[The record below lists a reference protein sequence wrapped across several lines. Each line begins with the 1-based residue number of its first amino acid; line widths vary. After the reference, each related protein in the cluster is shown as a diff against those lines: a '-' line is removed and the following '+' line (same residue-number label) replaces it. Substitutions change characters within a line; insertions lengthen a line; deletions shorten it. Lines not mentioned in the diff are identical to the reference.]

1 MYNMTNRFDAA
12 STADEV
18 LEGTDLRGMRFLVTG
33 ISSGVG
39 AETARALV
47 SRGGTVVGTVRD
59 AARATDVI
67 EEIRA
72 AAEAASTSLEGVEL
86 DLASLKSVRSACDR
100 LLLDAQPLDV
110 IIANAGIMATDF
122 GLTED
127 GFETQF
133 GTNHLGH
140 FVLVNR
146 LAHLLREGGRFVSL
160 SSNGHRGADVNL
172 EDPNF
177 ERSEYDRWEAY
188 GRSKTANAL
197 FAVAFDRRY
206 RDRGIRACAVMP
218 GTSDTPLMRHL
229 SPEDVDA
236 VMEKIATDRAE
247 GGAAPLKLKTVPQM
261 AATSVWAAVVASA
274 DEIGG
279 QYLENCHV
287 AVVDDVPGI
296 RDGVMSYAIDPA
308 HAEHLW
314 AKSEEL
320 AGEKF

>member
-1 MYNMTNRFDAA
+1 MAKSFDAT

-18 LEGTDLRGMRFLVTG
+18 LEGTRLTGKRVLITG

-47 SRGGTVVGTVRD
+47 ARGAQVVGAVRSVVKAND
-59 AARATDVI
+59 AIGQIRDTAVEGGGSLDV
-67 EEIRA
+67 
-72 AAEAASTSLEGVEL
+72 VEV
-86 DLASLKSVRSACDR
+86 DLASLTRVRAACD
-100 LLLDAQPLDV
+100 LVLSEATPLDV
-110 IIANAGIMATDF
+110 IIANAGVMATDF

-146 LAHLLREGGRFVSL
+146 LAPLLKPGGRFVSL
-160 SSNGHRGADVNL
+160 SSNGHRSADVNL
-172 EDPNF
+172 DDPNF
-177 ERSEYDRWEAY
+177 EHSPYDRWEAY

-197 FAVAFDRRY
+197 FAVEFDRRH
-206 RDRGIRACAVMP
+206 RQRGIRACAVMP

-229 SPEDVDA
+229 SPDDRDA
-236 VMEKIATDRAE
+236 VMKAIADDRAK
-247 GGAAPLKLKTVPQM
+247 GGVAPLVLKSVAQM
-261 AATSVWAAVVASA
+261 AATSVWAAVIADA

-287 AVVDDVPGI
+287 AIVDDVPGI
-296 RDGVMSYAIDPA
+296 RDGVMSYAIDPIRA
-308 HAEHLW
+308 QQLW
-314 AKSEEL
+314 SKSEQMT
-320 AGEKF
+320 GDQF

>member
-1 MYNMTNRFDAA
+1 MTNALSA
-12 STADEV
+12 ESTADDV
-18 LEGTDLRGMRFLVTG
+18 LDGVDLRGKRFLVTG

-47 SRGGTVVGTVRD
+47 AHGGKVLGTVRD
-59 AARATDVI
+59 AAKAEGVLSG
-67 EEIRA
+67 IRLA
-72 AAEAASTSLEGVEL
+72 AKAASTELEVVEL
-86 DLASLKSVRSACDR
+86 DLASLASVRDASDR
-100 LLLDAQPLDV
+100 ILADDRALDV
-110 IIANAGIMATDF
+110 IIANAGVMATDF

-146 LAHLLREGGRFVSL
+146 LASLLASGGRFVSL

-177 ERSEYDRWEAY
+177 EQSAYDRWEAY

-197 FAVAFDRRY
+197 FAIAFDRRH

-229 SPEDVDA
+229 TPEDLDA
-236 VMEKIATDRAE
+236 VMGKIASDRAE

-261 AATSVWAAVVASA
+261 AATSVWAATIADT

-279 QYLENCHV
+279 RYLENCHV
-287 AVVDDVPGI
+287 AAVDDVPGI
-296 RDGVMSYAIDPA
+296 RDGVMSYAISPA
-308 HAEHLW
+308 NAERLW
-314 AKSEEL
+314 ARSEEL
-320 AGEKF
+320 VGERF